1 MREPRGTPR
10 SGRSPEG
17 PKSRSRA
24 KVTTNDHF
32 GAEVESTAFDR
43 EDARRASAPRTAPGV
58 RSPAR
63 RDRDFARE
71 PTLARAP
78 VCPRGGRRTRATRCI
93 PEPVSVFLAETPS
106 HRHDPSGPCSRRRI
120 ARAVELG
127 FKSRLFGCRS
137 RSGLPKSTRPFGSG
151 ATRARTHKRS
161 RTRRRRVSR
170 ARVYRR
176 ARDASRARGDR
187 RRVRELCEL
196 RRPVPNRF
204 RLKTRV
210 DRDPH
215 HGEGRRLGGGD
226 GASFEA
232 DAHTHEA

>member
-43 EDARRASAPRTAPGV
+43 EDARRASAPRTAPNA

-93 PEPVSVFLAETPS
+93 PEPVSPFLAETPS
-106 HRHDPSGPCSRRRI
+106 HRRDPSSRNSRRRI
-120 ARAVELG
+120 VEAWVQISALRLPLSVGPSKVNEARLEVARRAAARTSARARDDGESPARESPAARV
-127 FKSRLFGCRS
+127 
-137 RSGLPKSTRPFGSG
+137 TR
-151 ATRARTHKRS
+151 
-161 RTRRRRVSR
+161 R
-170 ARVYRR
+170 ARV
-176 ARDASRARGDR
+176 ATGDA
-187 RRVRELCEL
+187 C
-196 RRPVPNRF
+196 
-204 RLKTRV
+204 
-210 DRDPH
+210 
-215 HGEGRRLGGGD
+215 
-226 GASFEA
+226 ASFA
-232 DAHTHEA
+232 SSDARCRIVSA